1 MEDKSNKPSGNGY
14 WQQRLWSWDPVLTP
28 SVIVLLLATLG
39 VIALPVGIAVLY
51 ESNSLF
57 ESTVQY
63 GGSGTSDVDC
73 TSGICQATFNIDK
86 DIDDTLYLY
95 YELTNFYQNNI
106 KYQKS
111 IPWTQLTGEYVPEA
125 DLETTCSPLVLNNS
139 LLLNPCGLVAQSFF
153 TDTYALNTAGSQIN
167 GATPS
172 STALDETD
180 LIFTEESLF
189 VQPDGFDYKQ
199 VDACS
204 DDCTIATTCKCYEPN
219 DGKKYHYYYPN
230 DDTTA
235 YLYEM
240 YPKHISPLDGVT
252 DEHFKVWMSISAL
265 PTFRKLYG
273 KLEGPFKSGDKVVV
287 DVKSLYDVKSFHST
301 KSLVLTETYSLGLK
315 NAGLGVTYIVCGA
328 ISLLMA
334 VVFLLK
340 QQISPRPLG
349 SPAELKWR

>member
-1 MEDKSNKPSGNGY
+1 
-14 WQQRLWSWDPVLTP
+14 
-28 SVIVLLLATLG
+28 VIVLLLATLG

-57 ESTVQY
+57 ESTVRY
-63 GGSGTSDVDC
+63 GGNGTPDVDC
-73 TSGICQATFNIDK
+73 TSGTCQATFNINK
-86 DIDDTLYLY
+86 DIDGTLYLY

-111 IPWTQLTGEYVPEA
+111 IPWTQLTGEYVAEA

-153 TDTYALNTAGSQIN
+153 TDIYALNTAGSTIN

-189 VQPDGFDYKQ
+189 VQPTGFVYAE
-199 VDACS
+199 VDSCS
-204 DDCTIATTCKCYEPN
+204 DSCSSVGLTTCTCYT
-219 DGKKYHYYYPN
+219 DAAAGKYYLYYYPN

-235 YLYEM
+235 YLHEM
-240 YPKHISPLDGVT
+240 YPDHISPIDGVT

-287 DVKSLYDVKSFHST
+287 DVRSLYDVESFHST

-328 ISLLMA
+328 ISLLMSVA
-334 VVFLLK
+334 FLLK